1 MLLLLHGGTVF
12 TQPSPTQLLVR
23 KIFLFLVFMLSL
35 SACGG
40 GVEEAHPP
48 QERQQY

>member
-23 KIFLFLVFMLSL
+23 KIFLFL
-35 SACGG
+35 A
-40 GVEEAHPP
+40 
-48 QERQQY
+48 ERQYPYIL